1 MVIKLPFFGA
11 FMSGDR
17 TNALMTVPVAVAVH
31 LRCHKSTSPTW
42 LRVSRINDAVSK
54 TFPLFVSHFVKQGAS
69 IVLLGM
75 SPIVEISDSL
85 AIPGS
90 FRPAA

>member
-1 MVIKLPFFGA
+1 
-11 FMSGDR
+11 
-17 TNALMTVPVAVAVH
+17 MTVAVAVH

-42 LRVSRINDAVSK
+42 LRVSRINDAVNK
-54 TFPLFVSHFVKQGAS
+54 TFPLFVGHFVSQGAS

-85 AIPGS
+85 VMPGS
-90 FRPAA
+90 FRPAL